1 MFSSLS
7 NSTEHSW
14 TSQHHQTILE
24 ILVFEKCVNVFKTFF
39 FLQHHQ
45 LHELFMRK
53 EIFYFSHILINC

>member
-39 FLQHHQ
+39 FLNSLNNFH
-45 LHELFMRK
+45 K
-53 EIFYFSHILINC
+53 TKI